1 MFVYEVPAHATED
14 LVKKIADLIS
24 QQRTLSD
31 DEGSYQ
37 KVVDSITLAIQD
49 ESNSGVIIAEEDDE
63 VLGIAFYNIGISL
76 PLGGP
81 YVWLNELFVREDS
94 RNKGIARKIL
104 LHLIHWAEQEG
115 IKSIDLETGINNSVT
130 KHLYNS
136 LDFHDIVSQRYRFNF

>member
-1 MFVYEVPAHATED
+1 MIVYEVPAHATED

-37 KVVDSITLAIQD
+37 KVVASITLAIKD
-49 ESNSGVIIAEEDDE
+49 ESNSGIIIAEEDEE

-104 LHLIHWAEQEG
+104 LHLIHWAEREG